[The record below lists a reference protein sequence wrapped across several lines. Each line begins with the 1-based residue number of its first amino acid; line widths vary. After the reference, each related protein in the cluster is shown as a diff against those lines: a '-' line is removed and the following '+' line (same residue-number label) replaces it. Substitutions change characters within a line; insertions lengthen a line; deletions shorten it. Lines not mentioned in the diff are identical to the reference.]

1 MLEEILKSVKGDVG
15 SQLIDKLGMSET
27 ESEKSFN
34 VLGGSL
40 QNVLGN
46 ESKGAGLST
55 LVNLFSDDD
64 NTKDSDSLVE
74 KLGGSLIGDLV
85 DKAGLTKSKASGFKD
100 MVLPLV
106 ISFIS
111 KKVGGNSDLLGS
123 LLGGGGSS
131 GGLGNIA
138 GSVLK
143 GGLGGIFKK

>member
-1 MLEEILKSVKGDVG
+1 ML
-15 SQLIDKLGMSET
+15 
-27 ESEKSFN
+27 
-34 VLGGSL
+34 
-40 QNVLGN
+40 
-46 ESKGAGLST
+46 
-55 LVNLFSDDD
+55 NLFSDDD
-64 NTKDSDSLVE
+64 NSKESDSLVE

-85 DKAGLTKSKASGFKD
+85 GKAGLTKSKASGFKD
-100 MVLPLV
+100 LVLPLV